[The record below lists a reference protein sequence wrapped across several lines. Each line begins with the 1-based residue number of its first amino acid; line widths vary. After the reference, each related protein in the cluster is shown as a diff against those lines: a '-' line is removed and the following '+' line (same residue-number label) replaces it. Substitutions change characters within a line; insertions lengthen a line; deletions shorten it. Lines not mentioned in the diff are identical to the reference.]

1 MSFESG
7 ADYLRRLKQDEER
20 PASPPPAGAA
30 VIETATGSQER
41 RESPRYKCQGSA
53 EFRLDGSDV
62 RTWGTC
68 TDLSIHGC
76 YTEMT
81 ATYPIGAVVNLGLE
95 LSGMH
100 VNVKGEV
107 RVSYPFLG
115 IGVAFREVSQECQQQ
130 LQGDGAFPDAGN
142 APWDCNAPPSVGTAP
157 IKVSLP
163 VIVNPAAA
171 LQALVDFFEERLNLT
186 KNDFLQL
193 VRKSQSS
200 AR

>member
-1 MSFESG
+1 MSSESG

-20 PASPPPAGAA
+20 PAPPPPAGVA
-30 VIETATGSQER
+30 VIEAATGSQER
-41 RESPRYKCQGSA
+41 RQSPRYKCQGSA

-68 TDLSIHGC
+68 TDLSTDGC
-76 YTEMT
+76 YIEMT
-81 ATYPIGAVVNLGLE
+81 ATYPVGAVVNLGLE
-95 LSGMH
+95 LSGLH
-100 VNVKGEV
+100 VDVKGEV

-115 IGVAFREVSQECQQQ
+115 IGVAFREVSHDSQLRLQEMVRSLMPATRLGIATTPQS
-130 LQGDGAFPDAGN
+130 AGI
-142 APWDCNAPPSVGTAP
+142 APA
-157 IKVSLP
+157 KVSLP

-171 LQALVDFFEERLNLT
+171 LQALVDFFEERQSLT
-186 KNDFLQL
+186 KDDFVQL